1 VDPIVKLARVPQRP
15 ARSDL
20 VIVAA
25 LICWGLLEAVLGTGP
40 GTTLTRILFALAVT
54 LPLVVRRQA
63 PLAVAAVI
71 ALVTIAWALAAD
83 RPESGTFPFPSI
95 LLAIFSAALYGRN
108 ALTAVLG
115 GLLPVGAMA
124 VALNTKFNSGTF
136 TVGSFAILV
145 FFCAGTWTAGWLVRR
160 RAIQVRHA
168 YEESGEMARSA
179 VAEERARIA
188 RELHDVVAHSVS
200 IVAVQAGAAE
210 ELMEG
215 DPDAARRH
223 LRSVRRTA
231 REAMSEMR
239 RLLDVL
245 RQEDT
250 SYAPQP
256 GLSRLPD
263 LLEDVRGS
271 GVPVELVELG
281 ERRELPAGVDL
292 VAYRLVQE
300 SLTNVRKHASGAAA
314 RIELSYRP
322 HELELEVTNAAGRAA
337 GSVNGGGH
345 GIFGMRERVRLF
357 GGRFEAGER
366 PQGGFRVHALLPL
379 EEEEA

>member
-1 VDPIVKLARVPQRP
+1 MVKLARVPRRP
-15 ARSDL
+15 VRSDV

-25 LICWGLLEAVLGTGP
+25 LACWGILEAVLGTGP
-40 GTTLTRILFALAVT
+40 GSTLTRILFALAVT
-54 LPLVVRRQA
+54 LPLVGRRQA

-71 ALVTIAWALAAD
+71 AVVTLGWALAAD

-95 LLAIFSAALYGRN
+95 LLAIFSAALYGRS
-108 ALTAVLG
+108 ALTAVVG
-115 GLLPVGAMA
+115 GLLPVGAMT
-124 VALNTKFNSGTF
+124 VALTTKFNSGTF

-145 FFCAGTWTAGWLVRR
+145 FFCVGTWTAGWLVRR
-160 RAIQVRHA
+160 RATQVRRA

-210 ELMEG
+210 ELMES

-245 RQEDT
+245 RQEDA

-256 GLSRLPD
+256 GLSRLPE
-263 LLEDVRGS
+263 LLEDVRGA
-271 GVPVELVELG
+271 GVAVELVEQG

-292 VAYRLVQE
+292 VAFRLVQE
-300 SLTNVRKHASGAAA
+300 SLTNVRKHASGAPT
-314 RIELSYRP
+314 RVELSYRP
-322 HELELEVTNAAGRAA
+322 KELELEITNAASRAA
-337 GSVNGGGH
+337 ASVNGGGGH

-366 PQGGFRVHALLPL
+366 PGGGFRVHALLPL
-379 EEEEA
+379 DEEQA